1 MITPPPPKTLIVS
14 LYNSTSFY
22 EWGHRQRLSAITPFQ
37 NISDP
42 DFARTVRTP
51 NTAANAAT
59 NPPPKTAANTAP
71 AVTPDGGTSEPRR
84 TLRHFKKT
92 LIKEPVGNAQLFRL
106 ARRDLFSSRSGLFR
120 PRLFQKKRSKSAKRN
135 TSAFFINAKAR
146 AQCTGL
152 CGIWAEETYFLASCC
167 MASRTFSAS
176 FSSSCASRNFCCR
189 FSIFLRA
196 TP

>member
-71 AVTPDGGTSEPRR
+71 AVTPDGGTANPAEP
-84 TLRHFKKT
+84 
-92 LIKEPVGNAQLFRL
+92 
-106 ARRDLFSSRSGLFR
+106 
-120 PRLFQKKRSKSAKRN
+120 
-135 TSAFFINAKAR
+135 
-146 AQCTGL
+146 
-152 CGIWAEETYFLASCC
+152 
-167 MASRTFSAS
+167 
-176 FSSSCASRNFCCR
+176 
-189 FSIFLRA
+189 
-196 TP
+196 